1 MQNTTI
7 ICKIKFDFIYWS
19 NMTKNRNNAFHIDTF
34 TSGDKISPIGSSHDK
49 TVYMPC
55 SIKSLTKRMDSVF
68 RPKIFVSSVFVI
80 SFFSFHR
87 RPNDLYLKHIYEN
100 WPKQFFIVEAFYSFS
115 SFGGILDF
123 AHMHTHLHQPKA
135 IHVQHIYYEIRS
147 PQTEYFFL
155 MTICTPEL

>member
-80 SFFSFHR
+80 SFFPSTDDRTTFIS
-87 RPNDLYLKHIYEN
+87 NIYSKIGQN
-100 WPKQFFIVEAFYSFS
+100 SFS
-115 SFGGILDF
+115 SWRLFILF
-123 AHMHTHLHQPKA
+123 LRLVASSILHTCTHAHTYINPKQSMCSTY
-135 IHVQHIYYEIRS
+135 ITKYGLRRLNI
-147 PQTEYFFL
+147 FF
-155 MTICTPEL
+155 